1 MSNVKISALPA
12 ATTPLTGTELVPLVQ
27 SGVTSQVAVS
37 NIKTAPA
44 GSNTQVQFN
53 NAGAFGA
60 SASLTWDGTSLTATK
75 FSGALN
81 GTVGATTPSTG
92 AFTTLSASSTVS
104 AAGSTTIDSSG
115 NLGVGTTTPSTWGAL
130 AVRKAVAVLG
140 RSVSG
145 SFSDA
150 STGTMEIAHAAG
162 YVALDTESGS
172 TALRIAQAGTVN
184 GQFNQYG
191 LGIGSGV
198 PSSGMGITFPAT
210 QSASTD
216 ANTLD
221 DYEEGTWT
229 PVLADAASGGNTFTM
244 VTQNGLYTKIGNV
257 VTVYYRATWSSK
269 GSASGVI
276 RLRGFPFASKA
287 TSGGYYY
294 MGSTGNTNGQIT
306 LALEGGSSVAIF
318 LDSTS
323 NAGNDTEFSASDTG
337 IAINGSLTY
346 LT

>member
-1 MSNVKISALPA
+1 
-12 ATTPLTGTELVPLVQ
+12 VQ
-27 SGVTSQVAVS
+27 
-37 NIKTAPA
+37 
-44 GSNTQVQFN
+44 
-53 NAGAFGA
+53 
-60 SASLTWDGTSLTATK
+60 
-75 FSGALN
+75 
-81 GTVGATTPSTG
+81 
-92 AFTTLSASSTVS
+92 
-104 AAGSTTIDSSG
+104 
-115 NLGVGTTTPSTWGAL
+115 
-130 AVRKAVAVLG
+130 
-140 RSVSG
+140 
-145 SFSDA
+145 
-150 STGTMEIAHAAG
+150 
-162 YVALDTESGS
+162 
-172 TALRIAQAGTVN
+172 
-184 GQFNQYG
+184 
-191 LGIGSGV
+191 
-198 PSSGMGITFPAT
+198 FPAT

-229 PVLADAASGGNTFTM
+229 PVLADAGSGGNTFTM
-244 VTQNGLYTKIGNV
+244 VVQNGLYTKIGNV
-257 VTVYYRATWSSK
+257 VTVYYRVTWSSK

-306 LALEGGSSVAIF
+306 LALEGGSSAAIF